1 MYEHTPTEST
11 KRGTLLRFDKNLKYK
26 LRQDLNKGMID
37 STFVE
42 IVNKNEKIMVT
53 DCIYTINKEFLT
65 FWITHCLF

>member
-11 KRGTLLRFDKNLKYK
+11 KTGTLLRFDKNLKYK